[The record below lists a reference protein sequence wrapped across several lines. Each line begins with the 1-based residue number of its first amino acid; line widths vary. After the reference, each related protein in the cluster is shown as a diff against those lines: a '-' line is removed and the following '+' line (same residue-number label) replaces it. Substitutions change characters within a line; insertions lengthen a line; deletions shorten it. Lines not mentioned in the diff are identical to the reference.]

1 LGKLEN
7 GIVSVN
13 AYGITD
19 QITFP
24 LLAEGLQTQNQ
35 TEARR

>member
-1 LGKLEN
+1 VGKLEN

-13 AYGITD
+13 AYGILD

-24 LLAEGLQTQNQ
+24 LLAEGVQAQDPI
-35 TEARR
+35 EAR